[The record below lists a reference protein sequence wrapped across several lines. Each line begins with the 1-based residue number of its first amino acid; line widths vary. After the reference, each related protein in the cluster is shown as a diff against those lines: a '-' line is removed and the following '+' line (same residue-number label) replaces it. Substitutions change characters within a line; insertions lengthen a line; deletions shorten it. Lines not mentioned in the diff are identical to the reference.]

1 MATKKTTDN
10 VPALRGDD
18 SDAPVALIDT
28 AWRPGLMPSDA
39 VSGALAT
46 LSAEANNGDLPVMRL
61 DAAPVHDFDRMPV
74 LVMSTHNLSVD
85 FTIYD
90 RDDETPSRVLEL
102 TGDTPFGERRISCG
116 AYMAGTL
123 TRKAGLRCQDPKNP
137 DAPFVGA
144 IADAHGV
151 IGERGPVDDT
161 IAADQVRTM
170 LERAPT
176 LLVSYDGQRE
186 PSAKGRSGM
195 KVYSVRLVGAP
206 AADVWSAVRDQLK
219 GGR

>member
-10 VPALRGDD
+10 VPALRGEDG
-18 SDAPVALIDT
+18 DAPVALIDQ
-28 AWRPGLMPSDA
+28 AWRPGLMPGDA
-39 VSGALAT
+39 VSGALDLLAG
-46 LSAEANNGDLPVMRL
+46 EANNAELPVMRL
-61 DAAPVHDFDRMPV
+61 DAAPVHDFDRFPV
-74 LVMSTHNLSVD
+74 LVMDTRGIGVD
-85 FTIYD
+85 FTVYE
-90 RDDETPSRVLEL
+90 RDDEPPARVLEL
-102 TGDTPFGERRISCG
+102 SGQTPFGERRISCG
-116 AYMAGTL
+116 AYMTGTL

-137 DAPFVGA
+137 EAPFVGA

-161 IAADQVRTM
+161 IAADQVRSM

-206 AADVWSAVRDQLK
+206 AADVWNAVRAQLK
-219 GGR
+219 GGV